1 MSSPLNIL
9 SKHKK
14 HGLNNARNFGKR
26 PMPFRT
32 PDLGSEDSLL
42 NDVTSSMVSPNSYLN
57 SFSSVTSSYDSTV
70 EGITPRK
77 LLQASQR
84 ASPMLNP
91 IGNVG
96 HSNKKAMPQAPNDME
111 LLSTMMKRI
120 TQLEKQVAFYS
131 KEVVEK
137 DTRIKILEDK
147 LALFKNK
154 ESKESD
160 EPGKVAQ
167 LEMKCLQLQQEIY
180 EMEAFLA
187 DYGMIW
193 VGEKSNPNSKEYLE
207 NDDDSVPVAT
217 VTDGS
222 WAQDPPPEN
231 FKVDYDLV
239 LRNIQELNII
249 AGDGQ
254 ADIVK
259 TKGGAKLQAQ
269 KTVPLIL
276 YANGIMLFNG
286 PFRPLSDVTTQR
298 CLCDITDGYFP
309 SELQERYPD
318 GVPIQVTDKRHI
330 KFKDARKA
338 EIFPG
343 VGRSLL
349 DKDNIAKTS
358 TQILHKED
366 LVSKQTNT
374 GTSSPDDLE
383 ESSELP
389 GLRMSVEQFL
399 DKVPKS
405 VIRGGKVVDIRSSLK
420 ESLTDSTRGK
430 VTTEIVETE
439 AVKNMQHRMEIP
451 QQERPVS
458 ARDVTTIRVKSEDGS
473 KIFILKLKFSD
484 TIQDLRNYIKK
495 QRPRHREPYDILS
508 TFPNQ
513 KHSDLKKTMQD
524 SGLVPNATL
533 FLKRK

>member
-1 MSSPLNIL
+1 
-9 SKHKK
+9 
-14 HGLNNARNFGKR
+14 
-26 PMPFRT
+26 
-32 PDLGSEDSLL
+32 
-42 NDVTSSMVSPNSYLN
+42 
-57 SFSSVTSSYDSTV
+57 
-70 EGITPRK
+70 
-77 LLQASQR
+77 
-84 ASPMLNP
+84 
-91 IGNVG
+91 
-96 HSNKKAMPQAPNDME
+96 MPQAPNDME

-222 WAQDPPPEN
+222 WAQGKTIYPPPEN

-349 DKDNIAKTS
+349 DKDNIAK
-358 TQILHKED
+358 
-366 LVSKQTNT
+366 N
-374 GTSSPDDLE
+374 LE